1 MSDNQLENMPEFE
14 ALVSETRKA
23 FFNAVKDRISVR
35 PDVLQKILDENHTQ
49 DVKNFLITKLN
60 MANRDGRDDS
70 VNIEDAD
77 VFSDAPLLNEN
88 MKFKGLLLGVPTS
101 SMTFA
106 EYLNTISFHY
116 TNENASATAAA
127 SGATDSS
134 ASAIDLV
141 DDEDDDDDEDDEDDE
156 EDDDDSHS
164 VPPSASGKKDKIAPT
179 ICKKGKGKMTDI
191 QILRMAWGLS
201 AKTENK
207 SVSISVV
214 ENVLL
219 NEVFKKCTMEQL
231 KDFAKIMNLKSK
243 FTKNK
248 DMLINNIVKT
258 ISSNISANNRV

>member
-1 MSDNQLENMPEFE
+1 MSDNQLEEMPEFKALISKVPE
-14 ALVSETRKA
+14 AIV
-23 FFNAVKDRISVR
+23 NAVKSRQSVL
-35 PDVLQKILDENHTQ
+35 PEVLQKILDQDHVE
-49 DVKNFLITKLN
+49 DVKKFLITKLN
-60 MANRDGRDDS
+60 MAIRDGRDDM

-77 VFSDAPLLNEN
+77 VFSDAPLHDEN

-127 SGATDSS
+127 SGAAGSS

-141 DDEDDDDDEDDEDDE
+141 DDENVEDDEDDEDE

-179 ICKKGKGKMTDI
+179 IFKKGKGKMTDI

-201 AKTENK
+201 AKTKKEP
-207 SVSISVV
+207 VSIPVV
-214 ENVLL
+214 ENVL
-219 NEVFKKCTMEQL
+219 NEVFKKCNMEQL
-231 KDFAKIMNLKSK
+231 KDFAKIMQLKTK

-248 DMLINNIVKT
+248 DMLINNIVNT
-258 ISSNISANNRV
+258 ISWKISRN